1 MEKRELTELEIREIS
16 ELLAIS
22 LNLPRDTVK
31 AVFTS
36 HLPPQEQNEKQ
47 EELEL

>member
-1 MEKRELTELEIREIS
+1 MTTRELTADEIREIS
-16 ELLAIS
+16 DLLAIS

-36 HLPPQEQNEKQ
+36 HLVEVNEDQ

>member
-1 MEKRELTELEIREIS
+1 MTTRDLTNDEIREIS

-22 LNLPRDTVK
+22 LNLSKDTVR

-36 HLPPQEQNEKQ
+36 HLIEVSEDQ